1 MVIAIFLCCASG
13 LMFYSYHGPITLT
26 LLGSDKLLP
35 LLLLIVG
42 LVGVVSVLLGGSLT
56 DTVGT
61 RRARLAILGG
71 HALALIT
78 TLSTLGTPTWLF
90 ASRLRG
96 LFVEELSVNSLGLL
110 TRLWVREMNR
120 MLSETDL
127 PCGRS
132 PRLSAGA
139 LRLMRPSSSADSLV

>member
-42 LVGVVSVLLGGSLT
+42 LVGVVSALLGGSLT

-61 RRARLAILGG
+61 RRARLAILG
-71 HALALIT
+71 LIA

-90 ASRLRG
+90 ASRHRG